1 MIAFAGLGANLG
13 DRLQTLQGAIEEMD
27 GLKGVT
33 KVLRRSSFYETEP
46 VGNISAQPLYLNAVI
61 QFETALSARALL
73 SEFLAI
79 EKKYGR
85 VRTAL
90 NAPRVLDIDLLFY
103 GSGII
108 EENGLRVPHPR
119 LHLRRFVLIPLA
131 EIAPGWIHPVSLK
144 TIGELLKKNDS
155 AEKVELFRPLDRSV
169 QRPDG
174 WLARNDLSATDPET
188 GPSRFYERGS
198 VR

>member
-13 DRLQTLQGAIEEMD
+13 DRFQTLQGAIEEMD
-27 GLKGVT
+27 GLKGMT

-46 VGNISAQPLYLNAVI
+46 VGNISTQPLYLNAVI
-61 QFETALSARALL
+61 QIETALSARALL

-79 EKKYGR
+79 EKKQGR

-90 NAPRVLDIDLLFY
+90 NMPRVLDIDLLFY

-108 EENGLRVPHPR
+108 EEEGLRVPHPR

-131 EIAPGWIHPVSLK
+131 EIAPGWVHPVSLE

-155 AEKVELFRPLDRSV
+155 AEKVERYS
-169 QRPDG
+169 
-174 WLARNDLSATDPET
+174 
-188 GPSRFYERGS
+188 SRFHERGA